1 MYMNLLN
8 SNFHKMLIYYLPT
21 FLLIFYTFSSLSGL
35 VMGYANETNILYFVL
50 IIIIFLSSK
59 GREINNNAILIYLVL
74 VINCILTMLANL
86 DYVNGYFLVILALT
100 NALLVSSLITR
111 ENFYDA
117 YVKIMIFL
125 SICSLVITYI
135 IIPYFPQIFGLIR
148 TYVNPSGVSYANFY
162 FAIPIT
168 SISRNNG
175 IFGEPGMYS
184 VYLSIALTLE
194 MFYVERKTNLIFVFI
209 LILTMLT
216 TFSPVPI
223 IQTILLLIAFFISN
237 RETRSQKYRLSILL
251 VVLGLSF
258 ALMLS
263 FLPELQAAWNGM
275 VRKVM
280 YKESSFLGRTWVI
293 ERNLITGFTHVF
305 LGNGI
310 INGLV
315 IGMDTEGAVT
325 KANTS
330 TTTIWFTLFGALFP
344 IIMTWLQYKIAN
356 ICKIRSL
363 IAKLLIFIT
372 LVLSINSQMLLYDQL
387 NYIIIFSYFMKSKKE
402 NVFYENCLGESD
414 TYR

>member
-1 MYMNLLN
+1 MNLLN